1 MINFIDLGLL
11 LISIVAFSYLLRL
24 LLLLNPK
31 YNNVYLYSF
40 LTVVIIFARL
50 IFLYFVNV
58 ELFFALC

>member
-58 ELFFALC
+58 ELFFALF